1 MASPACCAAGQP
13 MQYEYT
19 KQGDF
24 VDVDGIKTYVT
35 GDSPRLILVATDIF
49 GFDFNQVSVSRRMP
63 GVDVWSM

>member
-1 MASPACCAAGQP
+1 